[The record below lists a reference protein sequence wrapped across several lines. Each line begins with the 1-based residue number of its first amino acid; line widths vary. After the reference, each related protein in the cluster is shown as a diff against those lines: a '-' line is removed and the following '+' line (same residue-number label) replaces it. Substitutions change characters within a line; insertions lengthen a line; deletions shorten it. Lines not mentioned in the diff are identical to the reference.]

1 MIQKFKATYT
11 DGVFKPTGRVDLD
24 DGAEVVI
31 SVSNGTN
38 PESDFKALASSAG
51 SWKDTIDCDQL
62 LRDIYDSR
70 AKVTNRNPTF

>member
-31 SVSNGTN
+31 SVSNGTDS
-38 PESDFKALASSAG
+38 ESDFKGLASSAG
-51 SWKDTIDCDQL
+51 IWKDTIDCDQL

-70 AKVTNRNPTF
+70 AEVTNREPTF